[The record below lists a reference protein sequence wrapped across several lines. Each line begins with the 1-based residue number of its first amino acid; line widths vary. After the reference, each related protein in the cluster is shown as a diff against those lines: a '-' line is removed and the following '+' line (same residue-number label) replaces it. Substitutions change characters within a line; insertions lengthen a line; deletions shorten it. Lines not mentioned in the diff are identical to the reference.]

1 VWHSIDMQVLTF
13 ILPDGRTCSVPESS
27 DVPLEGFIALP
38 VDRLNFPVLGVT
50 RLKFMVSLAGGD

>member
-1 VWHSIDMQVLTF
+1 MQVLTL
-13 ILPDGRTCSVPESS
+13 ILPDGRTCSVLESS